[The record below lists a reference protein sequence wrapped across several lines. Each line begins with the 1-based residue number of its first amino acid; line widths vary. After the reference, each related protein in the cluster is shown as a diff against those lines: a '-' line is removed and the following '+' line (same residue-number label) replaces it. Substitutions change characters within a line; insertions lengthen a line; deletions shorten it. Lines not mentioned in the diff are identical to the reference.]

1 MGLHKVLE
9 YPLKEAERDWF
20 SPRLGFP
27 KDCSNQVKARV
38 NLKKFYLLKE
48 CPNYSMVE
56 SFLRV
61 VPRALFATDSLPL
74 KYEEIKKEER
84 YKEWK

>member
-20 SPRLGFP
+20 SPRLAFP
-27 KDCSNQVKARV
+27 KDYSNQVKARV
-38 NLKKFYLLKE
+38 SLNKFYLSKE
-48 CPNYSMVE
+48 CPNYRVLE
-56 SFLRV
+56 GFLRV
-61 VPRALFATDSLPL
+61 VSRALFATDSLPL